1 MPESS
6 WNPTNTGVVGS
17 CDSGTQ
23 APGSLDR
30 HIDRYKP
37 ETLNA
42 FVLDVI
48 WEIYAQPVDF
58 DQLMAA
64 GRTGA
69 L

>member
-1 MPESS
+1 MY
-6 WNPTNTGVVGS
+6 
-17 CDSGTQ
+17 
-23 APGSLDR
+23 
-30 HIDRYKP
+30 IDRYKP

-48 WEIYAQPVDF
+48 WEIYAQPLDF

-64 GRTGA
+64 GRTGF